1 MPQPLSNDIRQRL
14 VECVEEGLSR
24 RKAAIRLKTAAST
37 AVNVLK
43 RWKET
48 GSVEPRPRGGF
59 RHGKLRPHRDFI
71 LRLVAKQPDIT
82 MPELAKE
89 LLAAKAVAIDPSNLS
104 KFLIGCGLS
113 FKKNPKGQR
122 ARQARAGQGPG

>member
-1 MPQPLSNDIRQRL
+1 MPHPLSNDIRHRL

-24 RKAAIRLKTAAST
+24 RKAALRLKTAAST

-43 RWKET
+43 RWKQT

-59 RHGKLRPHRDFI
+59 RHGKLKPHRDFI
-71 LRLVAKQPDIT
+71 LGIVAKRPDIT
-82 MPELAKE
+82 MPELAKV
-89 LLAAKAVAIDPSNLS
+89 LLAGKDVEIDPSNLS

-113 FKKNPKGQR
+113 FKKNPSGKR
-122 ARQARAGQGPG
+122 ARQA

>member
-1 MPQPLSNDIRQRL
+1 MPHPLSGDIRQRL

-24 RKAAIRLKTAAST
+24 RAAAIRLKTSAST
-37 AVNVLK
+37 AVNVLR

-59 RHGKLRPHRDFI
+59 RHGKLKPHNEFI
-71 LRLVAKQPDIT
+71 LGIVGRRPDIT
-82 MPELAKE
+82 MPELAAE
-89 LLAAKAVAIDPSNLS
+89 LLAAKDVKIDPSNLS

-113 FKKNPKGQR
+113 FKKNSAGKR
-122 ARQARAGQGPG
+122 ARQA